1 MHKSLIKGSLKKK
14 KKFKKCPHPPVK
26 SLKEKSSDSHLL
38 LLFSLWLRAE
48 LMLPGLTPDRTVNS
62 EIP

>member
-1 MHKSLIKGSLKKK
+1 M
-14 KKFKKCPHPPVK
+14 PPPPPVK